1 MTSSGLTQAITK
13 KLSRGRPAS
22 LTEEEAEHFRAALR
36 SAMAV
41 TLDCAAGDIS
51 DDALIFDSLGL
62 DSIDVFDIVD
72 QLTVLYEAAIA
83 LEELPAEIL
92 AGGEGTTFRSFA
104 DGILAYYE
112 SEPAEAS
119 GAAEAGEEP
128 RG

>member
-1 MTSSGLTQAITK
+1 MTSSGLTQAITIK
-13 KLSRGRPAS
+13 FSRGRPTS
-22 LTEEEAEHFRAALR
+22 FTEEEAEHFRGALR

-41 TLDCAAGDIS
+41 TLDCPASDIS
-51 DDALIFDSLGL
+51 DDALIFDDLGV

-83 LEELPAEIL
+83 LEELPPELL
-92 AGGEGTTFRSFA
+92 AGGEGTTFRGFA

-112 SEPAEAS
+112 SEPDGAS
-119 GAAEAGEEP
+119 ATAGPGEEP